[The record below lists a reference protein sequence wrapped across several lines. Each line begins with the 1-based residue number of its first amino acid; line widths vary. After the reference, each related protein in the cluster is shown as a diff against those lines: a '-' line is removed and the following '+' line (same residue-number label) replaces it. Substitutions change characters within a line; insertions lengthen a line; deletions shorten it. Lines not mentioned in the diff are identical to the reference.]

1 MMDLQDCWE
10 TTKRDSALID
20 SKFQRLEIRDVIL
33 IEAQA
38 FEDGRGLFVER
49 YTRSIFSANG
59 IDDTFVQDN
68 YSHSLRGVLRGLHY
82 QKHPKVQAKL
92 VTVLKGEIFDV
103 AVDIRRGS
111 PTYGRW
117 VGETLSAK
125 DCRLL
130 YIPEGFAHG
139 FCVLSEQADVLY
151 KVTAEYAAE
160 LERGVIW
167 NDPAI
172 AIRWPIDDPTV
183 SLKDAKLPSFKS
195 SVSYF
200 LYGATHP

>member
-1 MMDLQDCWE
+1 M
-10 TTKRDSALID
+10 AF
-20 SKFQRLEIRDVIL
+20 KFQRLEIPDVIL

-38 FEDGRGLFVER
+38 FEDGRGLFVET
-49 YTRSIFSANG
+49 YKRSIFSANG

-82 QKHPKVQAKL
+82 QKHPKAQAKL

-117 VGETLSAK
+117 VGETLTAK
-125 DCRLL
+125 DCRLI
-130 YIPEGFAHG
+130 YIPVGFAHG

-151 KVTAEYAAE
+151 KVTAEYAPE
-160 LERGVIW
+160 LDRGVIW
-167 NDPAI
+167 NDPDI
-172 AIRWPIDDPTV
+172 GIRWPIDAPTV
-183 SLKDAKLPSFKS
+183 SLKDAQLPSFKS
-195 SVSYF
+195 SGSDF
-200 LYGATHP
+200 LYEVTHP